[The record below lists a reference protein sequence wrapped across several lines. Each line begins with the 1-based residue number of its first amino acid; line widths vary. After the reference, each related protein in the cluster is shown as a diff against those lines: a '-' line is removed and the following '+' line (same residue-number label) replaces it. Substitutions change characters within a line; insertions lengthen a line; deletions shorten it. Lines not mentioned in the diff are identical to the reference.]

1 MTPRFWRLAVA
12 IAALVLA
19 DSILLAQG
27 IQKAPRRLVV
37 LKVDGLNA
45 DVLYA
50 AMRTMN
56 PVTGKPELPWLSH
69 IFAENGAVF
78 QNFYTR
84 GISLSA
90 PSWSMLDT
98 GRHAVIRGNVEYD
111 RYTGWVYDYL
121 NLFSFY
127 LSYARSRSV
136 DMPGVEVLDRAGIPL
151 LIDRFQYGQ
160 VYQGLQLFQ
169 RGVRW
174 TTLREALLHR
184 FSSKALF
191 SIIENGAS
199 PSLDSELQ
207 KQMETELEKKLADPQ
222 VLYLDFF
229 NGDMDH
235 EGHATNDP
243 AALLDSMKRL
253 DMLAGRIWT
262 CIEQSPLAEETV
274 MAVVS
279 DHGMN
284 NVSAVV
290 SQTFSLPDLLN
301 SPEGGGH
308 HVVTNRVQLSD
319 YKLRGLYPL
328 VHREIAASTASLY
341 LKGEASRYP
350 TAWLDIDGNERA
362 AIHLRNSDLNK
373 IQILLQELSRSDLRP
388 DLRRAAAIYLRELID
403 THREKWS
410 KTAAELTEELAAL
423 HQAIVQGKE
432 LAASKREK
440 WNERPEKWNAE
451 ERANGEDK
459 AGRRLNDE
467 LQDWEAEYSE
477 YKAYV
482 SCLRSLLA
490 LNPDGLRPFGQ
501 SISELIPPLTLG
513 DNNTVAE
520 LQHYVI
526 GPGPSGLV
534 LDPSGRVDEAQSF
547 RYLNYFEL
555 LAAQRVRNNPQPQLS
570 PRPIDF
576 TMMALPDGQL
586 SPKDGRVNH
595 AYWLYRDDTSQL
607 IIRTDRTGAIS
618 LLPVQNLKQD
628 TSGRVIAREQPWR
641 AGLPLRLFE
650 DPDLKLPDGADRAA
664 WLSAWH
670 TEREWLE
677 AIHKCKYSNGVI
689 GVIEELSPIQ
699 DKVPGPPGSGPILL
713 RFERR
718 RRELVQADFHVFA
731 ADHWNFNTRFPNPG
745 GNHGSFF
752 RISTHSVWMLAGAG
766 VPVRTIE
773 EPYDSLNF
781 ASTLLHL
788 LNLPAP
794 MPDRVVSFEG
804 EPAEVER

>member
-1 MTPRFWRLAVA
+1 VTPWFWRLAFV
-12 IAALVLA
+12 IAALVLP
-19 DSILLAQG
+19 DSISVAQG
-27 IQKAPRRLVV
+27 IQKTPQRLMI

-45 DVLYA
+45 NLLYT
-50 AMRTMN
+50 AMRTTN
-56 PVTGKPELPWLSH
+56 PVTGKPKLPWLSH
-69 IFAENGAVF
+69 IFAENGTVF

-84 GISLSA
+84 GISISA
-90 PSWSMLDT
+90 PSWAMLDT
-98 GRHAVIRGNVEYD
+98 GQHTIIRGNVEYD
-111 RYTGWVYDYL
+111 RYTGEVYDYL

-136 DMPGVEVLDRAGIPL
+136 DMPGVRVLDRAGIPL
-151 LIDRFQYGQ
+151 LVDQFRYGQ
-160 VYQGLQLFQ
+160 VYQGFQLFQ

-174 TTLREALLHR
+174 TTLKEALFHS
-184 FSSKALF
+184 FSSKALI
-191 SIIENGAS
+191 SVVENAAAL
-199 PSLDSELQ
+199 SLNDELQ
-207 KQMETELEKKLADPQ
+207 KQMETELEKKLADSR

-229 NGDMDH
+229 DGALDH

-243 AALLDSMKRL
+243 AALLDSLKRL

-262 CIEQSPLAEETV
+262 CIEESPLAQETV

-284 NVSAVV
+284 NVPGVV

-319 YKLRGLYPL
+319 YKLRGLNPL
-328 VHREIAASTASLY
+328 VHREITPSTASFY

-362 AIHLRNSDLNK
+362 AIHLRNSDLNE
-373 IQILLQELSRSDLRP
+373 IQILLQELSRSDLGQE
-388 DLRRAAAIYLRELID
+388 LRRAATSYLRELID
-403 THREKWS
+403 SNREKWS

-423 HQAIVQGKE
+423 QQAIVQRKQLTG
-432 LAASKREK
+432 S
-440 WNERPEKWNAE
+440 RPEKWNAE
-451 ERANGEDK
+451 QRAHGEDK
-459 AGRRLNDE
+459 ADRRLADE
-467 LQDWEAEYSE
+467 LRDWEAEYSE

-482 SCLRSLLA
+482 SHLRSLLA
-490 LNPDGLRPFGQ
+490 FNPSDIRPFAPN
-501 SISELIPPLTLG
+501 ISELIQPLALG

-526 GPGPSGLV
+526 GLGPLGLV
-534 LDPSGRVDEAQSF
+534 LDSTGHVDETQSF
-547 RYLNYFEL
+547 RHLNYFEL
-555 LAAQRVRNNPQPQLS
+555 LAARRVRNNPQAQLS

-576 TMMALPDGQL
+576 AMMPLPDGEFW
-586 SPKDGRVNH
+586 PHDGRVNH
-595 AYWLYRDDTSQL
+595 AYWLYGDDTHQL
-607 IIRTDRTGAIS
+607 VVRTDRSGAIS
-618 LLPVQNLKQD
+618 LLPVQNLHQD
-628 TSGRVIAREQPWR
+628 DGGRVTAQEQPWR
-641 AGLPLRLFE
+641 EGLPLHLFE
-650 DPDLKLPDGADRAA
+650 DPDLKLPNGADRAA
-664 WLSAWH
+664 WLSGWH
-670 TEREWLE
+670 TERAWFE

-689 GVIEELSPIQ
+689 GVTEELSPIN
-699 DKVPGPPGSGPILL
+699 DNVPGPPGISPILL

-718 RRELVQADFHVFA
+718 RRELVQPDFHVFA

-788 LNLPAP
+788 LNRPAP
-794 MPDRVVSFEG
+794 VSDRVVSFE
-804 EPAEVER
+804 EEAAPVER